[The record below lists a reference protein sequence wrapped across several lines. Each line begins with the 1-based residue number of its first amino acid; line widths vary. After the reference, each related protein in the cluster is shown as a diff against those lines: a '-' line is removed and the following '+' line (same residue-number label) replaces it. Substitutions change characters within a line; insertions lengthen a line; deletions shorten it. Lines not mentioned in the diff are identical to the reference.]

1 MVTDIKKQLGNR
13 IQKMRKAKG
22 LSQEK
27 FAEMI
32 GIAVSSLSAV
42 ETGKSFMSFPNLE
55 KVMDVLDIEPYELFV
70 FGKEKSSDIMYDDIL
85 KKIAAIKDNKK
96 KLHLIAEILDHLE

>member
-1 MVTDIKKQLGNR
+1 MATDIKKQLGNR

-22 LSQEK
+22 FSQEK

-32 GIAVSSLSAV
+32 GIAISSLSAV

-55 KVMDVLDIEPYELFV
+55 KVMDILEVKPYELFV
-70 FGKEKSSDIMYDDIL
+70 FDNEKSDTIVYDDLI
-85 KKIAAIKDNKK
+85 KKIDKFKNNDK
-96 KLHLIAEILDHLE
+96 KLFVLAEVADRLE